1 MRVVVVL
8 GGNAL
13 SHPGQAAGPEGQR
26 ARLRGATAALAEL
39 ARRHDLVVT
48 HGSGPLVGL
57 LAAQAEASGAAPTL
71 DVLGA
76 ESEGMIGYWIEQE
89 LSNALPGRDV
99 ATLLTQVEVAPDD
112 PAFRQPSKPIGPVYA
127 EPEAR
132 RLAEQRGWRI
142 APVDG
147 GFRRVVPAPEPR
159 EIHELRTIQLLVK
172 LGVIVVC
179 GGGGGIPVVKGAHGG
194 LQGVE
199 AVIDKDLSAALLA
212 SRIGADVLLMLT
224 DVPAVYADW
233 PAPRREEIRAI
244 PPRSLRDFACEPHS
258 MGPKVEAAR
267 RFAQQPGRTAAIG
280 ALGDAAR
287 ILRGEAGTT
296 VAASVSRPRIVRV
309 D

>member
-1 MRVVVVL
+1 MLVVVVL
-8 GGNAL
+8 GGSAL
-13 SHPGQAAGPEGQR
+13 APPSDAAGPEGQR
-26 ARLRGATAALAEL
+26 ASLREATAALAEL

-48 HGSGPLVGL
+48 HGSGPQVGL
-57 LAAQAEASGAAPTL
+57 LAARADASGAAPPL

-76 ESEGMIGYWIEQE
+76 ESEGMIGYWIDQE

-99 ATLLTQVEVAPDD
+99 ATLLTQVEVERDD
-112 PAFRQPSKPIGPVYA
+112 PAFARPAKPIGPVVGEA
-127 EPEAR
+127 EAR
-132 RLAEQRGWRI
+132 RLVEQRGWRI
-142 APVDG
+142 APCDG

-212 SRIGADVLLMLT
+212 GRIGAEFLLMLT

-233 PAPRREEIRAI
+233 PSPRREEIRAI
-244 PPRSLRDFACEPHS
+244 PPRSLHDFRFEPGS
-258 MGPKVEAAR
+258 MGPKIEAAH
-267 RFAQQPGRTAAIG
+267 RFAVQPGRTAAIG

-296 VAASVSRPRIVRV
+296 VTAGVARPQIVRV
-309 D
+309 G